1 MGRRRHRDVSLKRK
15 HGSRAAV
22 RARQWVA
29 RGRIAGHSR
38 APPCAFAKHVDSS
51 SPPADLLA
59 WLGTHRV
66 FGRLDV
72 QARAELAARLTRQA
86 LQPGSVCD
94 AQTLRERLGLV
105 LQGTIALA
113 HGEADETPVLLGA
126 GDLFGAGA
134 GPHDASGAWSAV
146 ARDAAEVA
154 FLPAADVTS
163 LLAQQPAMT
172 MFLAPIAS
180 AGSER
185 GSDPYLGLITTPV
198 EA

>member
-1 MGRRRHRDVSLKRK
+1 MS
-15 HGSRAAV
+15 
-22 RARQWVA
+22 
-29 RGRIAGHSR
+29 I
-38 APPCAFAKHVDSS
+38 PS

-163 LLAQQPAMT
+163 LLAEQPAMT

-185 GSDPYLGLITTPV
+185 GSDPHLSLMTTPV
-198 EA
+198 RALIKRAPITCHPPPASCRPRRRCATSACRRCC